1 MDDPPLKPP
10 ESDPSEQTLDTHT
23 SWDAPDIGP
32 ARPHL
37 PRPAPPSSAFS
48 PGDRIAKRF
57 RIERFIA
64 HGGMGEVYE
73 ALDIELKHKVALK
86 SVRSVMLADVQA
98 LERFRQEIVVAKRVT
113 HLNVCRTYDL
123 FRHEATKPGESDVL
137 VVSME
142 FLRGQTLDHFLAQ
155 KGKLS
160 PAEASPL
167 VRQMLAGLSAAH
179 QAGVVHRDF
188 KPSNVLLV
196 PQASGTP
203 PVRAVITDF
212 GLAHSLDPAE
222 FSVSGTGEML
232 GTPAF
237 MAPEQVTGKTISPAT
252 DIYALGI
259 VLFQMVT
266 GKLPFSGENW
276 RAIAYKRLQELPPSP
291 KSLVPDLDEGW
302 SRTILKC
309 LERDP
314 AARFQSVEEVEEA
327 LDSEAKARR
336 LADIA
341 SRQRR
346 RMLFSVIGLVLV
358 AAIGIV
364 IGVAFPNLFSPH
376 RLPSVAVLGF
386 KNLSGDP
393 NADSW
398 GNEFRTNLGTSLD
411 VQQIRYLG
419 PDAVEPAW
427 NYPDARQMP
436 EEPTKADLAKLYDLG
451 CRYAV
456 FGTYTVEGASPHR
469 RILWSIRL
477 VDTKTGRSLG
487 SVTKR
492 LGEEERLDVVAT
504 AGSELRNKLGVS
516 LSPADKRS
524 ADHALPANEEAS
536 RDYAEG
542 LTHLQ
547 NFRYEQ
553 AKDSFQTAVQADP
566 QNAEIRSALA
576 EAWWKLGY
584 ETNAREEAK
593 RAMSLAFLLSGE
605 KNSLIQA
612 RYFAYAGQWDEAAN
626 LYRSLWA
633 ANPEKYSYPLL
644 LAESEMAGKHYAD
657 ALSTLQKLEAM
668 KPPDHILK
676 AEIQL
681 QLAEV
686 HDRMGNPAARLQ
698 AAGSA
703 VETAKSLGAGLL
715 QARAEI
721 AQCQALLD
729 LGKVA
734 EASQVCADAVEL
746 NKKMG
751 DDLGT
756 ARAQNDVANGY
767 YKRGDIEKAK
777 PLYSEALAI
786 ASRIG
791 DKRDQAGALLNLGNI
806 ERDTGN
812 LEQAKKFYEQSI
824 QISQER
830 TGINNDLLLAKQ
842 GLAVSLGSIGQVSEE
857 TRLLREVVEEARGVG
872 DKSNLSGAALNLCSI
887 LLITG
892 DVPGAKPN
900 CEESVQLLTEAG
912 DKTGQARAHQALG
925 DVLLA
930 SDDLPGAEREY
941 LQALHDQQELGAK
954 TDVAYTQ
961 ASLADLSV
969 NKRDFSA
976 ADTYAQPALQTFLA
990 QKDAAGEL
998 LARCSLAQVYLGK
1011 QQLKEAEE
1019 EIRQVAARMPE
1030 IQDPSLRAIFQIQQA
1045 VVENAAK
1052 PSPAA
1057 LAQLRNVEL
1066 SMRKADMLQIA
1077 LEAKLARGE
1086 ALAGAA
1092 RKAELQAVASEARQ
1106 HGYLLLA
1113 RKATAGGD
1121 AER

>member
-23 SWDAPDIGP
+23 SWDAPGIGP
-32 ARPHL
+32 AGPAS
-37 PRPAPPSSAFS
+37 PRPADPSSAFS

-86 SVRSVMLADVQA
+86 SVRSVMLGDVQA

-142 FLRGQTLDHFLAQ
+142 YLRGQTLDHFLSE

-160 PAEASPL
+160 PAEAAPL

-196 PQASGTP
+196 RQATGTP

-259 VLFQMVT
+259 VLFLMVT
-266 GKLPFSGENW
+266 GQLPFSGENW
-276 RAIAYKRLQELPPSP
+276 RAIAYKRLQEFPPSP

-314 AARFQSVEEVEEA
+314 AARYQTVEEVEEA
-327 LDSEAKARR
+327 LDSEVRARR
-336 LADIA
+336 LAEIA

-346 RMLFSVIGLVLV
+346 RMVFSMIGLVLV
-358 AAIGIV
+358 AAIGII
-364 IGVAFPNLFSPH
+364 IGVAFPNLFSQR

-411 VQQIRYLG
+411 VTQIRYLG

-427 NYPDARQMP
+427 NYPNAREMP

-456 FGTYTVEGASPHR
+456 FGTYTVEGTSPHR

-487 SVTKR
+487 SSTKR

-504 AGSELRNKLGVS
+504 AGSDLRKKLGVS

-542 LTHLQ
+542 LAHLQ
-547 NFRYEQ
+547 NFQYEQ

-584 ETNAREEAK
+584 ETNASEEAK
-593 RAMSLAFLLSGE
+593 RAMDLASLLSGE

-612 RYFAYAGQWDEAAN
+612 RFFAYAGQWDQAAN
-626 LYRSLWA
+626 LYRALWTA
-633 ANPEKYSYPLL
+633 SPEKYSYALL
-644 LAESEMAGKHYAD
+644 LAESEIAGKHYAD
-657 ALSTLQKLEAM
+657 ALRTLQKLEAM
-668 KPPDHILK
+668 KPPGQILK
-676 AEIQL
+676 ADIQL
-681 QLAEV
+681 QMSEV
-686 HDRMGNPAARLQ
+686 QDRLGNPSARLQ
-698 AAGSA
+698 AAASA
-703 VETAKSLGAGLL
+703 VQIAKSLSASLL

-734 EASQVCADAVEL
+734 EASQVCAEAVEL

-767 YKRGDIEKAK
+767 YKRGEIDKAK
-777 PLYSEALAI
+777 PLYSEALAL
-786 ASRIG
+786 AARIG

-806 ERDTGN
+806 QRDTGN
-812 LEQAKKFYEQSI
+812 LEEAKKFYEQSI
-824 QISQER
+824 QVSQER

-842 GLAVSLGSIGQVSEE
+842 GLAVSVGAMGQVSDEI
-857 TRLLREVVEEARGVG
+857 RLLREVVEEARSVG

-892 DVPGAKPN
+892 DVPAAKPN

-925 DVLLA
+925 DALLA

-941 LQALHDQQELGAK
+941 LLALHDQVELGAK

-976 ADTYAQPALQTFLA
+976 AETYAQPALQTFLS

-998 LARCSLAQVYLGK
+998 LVRCTLVQVNLG
-1011 QQLKEAEE
+1011 QHQLKEAQE
-1019 EIRQVAARMPE
+1019 EIGQAAARMTE
-1030 IQDPSLRAIFQIQQA
+1030 IQDPSLRAIFQIQQGI
-1045 VVENAAK
+1045 VENAAK
-1052 PSPAA
+1052 PSPSAQT
-1057 LAQLRNVEL
+1057 QLRNVEV
-1066 SMRKADMLQIA
+1066 SMRKAEMLQIA

-1086 ALAGAA
+1086 TLSGAA
-1092 RKAELQAVASEARQ
+1092 RETELQAVAREAKQ

-1113 RKATAGGD
+1113 RKASAAVGG
-1121 AER
+1121 